1 MFIELC
7 ERSCAWNRKDIAYV
21 PDKRYSEACK
31 LASSKKIIRN
41 LFNPLIKTR
50 FISLKRLRSASQM
63 EHALNSLMKF
73 TKTEEKLKK
82 TDEIRGVQEKY
93 LGV

>member
-1 MFIELC
+1 MALKC
-7 ERSCAWNRKDIAYV
+7 KDREYV
-21 PDKRYSEACK
+21 QDKRYSEACK

-50 FISLKRLRSASQM
+50 FIRLRSASQM

-82 TDEIRGVQEKY
+82 TDEIRGCKKSTSVYNQ
-93 LGV
+93 LTVLT